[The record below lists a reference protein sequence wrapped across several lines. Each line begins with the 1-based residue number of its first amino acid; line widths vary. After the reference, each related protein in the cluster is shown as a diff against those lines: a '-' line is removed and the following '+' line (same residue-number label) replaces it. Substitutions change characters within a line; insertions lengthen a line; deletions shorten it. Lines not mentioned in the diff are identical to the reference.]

1 MTALFK
7 LKQFKRRDYASSLF
21 ITLYAI
27 QSDNLGKR

>member
-21 ITLYAI
+21 ITYAI
-27 QSDNLGKR
+27 QSDNLGK